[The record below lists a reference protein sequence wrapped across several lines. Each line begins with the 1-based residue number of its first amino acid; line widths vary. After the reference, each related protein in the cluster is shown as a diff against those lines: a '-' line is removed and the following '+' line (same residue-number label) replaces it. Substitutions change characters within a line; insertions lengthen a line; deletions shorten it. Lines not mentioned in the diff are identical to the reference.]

1 MKLARVV
8 VSNFRNLLSVDVRV
22 DGGAVIVGENRSGKS
37 NLLHA
42 VRLVLDPTLT
52 SAQRTLTVEDFS
64 DTLGAPLRRPSN
76 RPRSFL
82 NTEHWKCP
90 SVPIDSP
97 EHPFIVVGY
106 DGSPAASPLSVE
118 PGPMNLPRVFPGP
131 EPRCARSLVQV

>member
-76 RPRSFL
+76 RPRSSPQSTGSAHPCPL
-82 NTEHWKCP
+82 TRRNTRSSSSATTARPRH
-90 SVPIDSP
+90 
-97 EHPFIVVGY
+97 
-106 DGSPAASPLSVE
+106 SPLSVE

-131 EPRCARSLVQV
+131 EPRYARSLVQV